1 MLFAETHKIIN
12 TFIDN
17 LQQNVYF
24 SNIDTPKCNQ
34 LTKITLKTH

>member
-1 MLFAETHKIIN
+1 MLFADKHKKIN
-12 TFIDN
+12 TFLDN

-24 SNIDTPKCNQ
+24 FNIDTPKCNQ